1 MACANPIVHVHNER
15 RLELLSA
22 FTQPAMQEAETRD
35 SERLTRQSGAHRHL
49 QVALL
54 LLVSNRIANPEIA
67 TVSHSQRIL
76 RALELCSRDQQ
87 VRRPGRECDMVMSG
101 YIYPL
106 HLDHSNRV
114 DTSVDVNVRWARK
127 DG

>member
-1 MACANPIVHVHNER
+1 MACANPIVHVHNEC

-22 FTQPAMQEAETRD
+22 FTKPAMQEAETRN

-76 RALELCSRDQQ
+76 RALELCSRDQVENVIWLCQ
-87 VRRPGRECDMVMSG
+87 AI
-101 YIYPL
+101 YIL
-106 HLDHSNRV
+106 CTWTTRIV
-114 DTSVDVNVRWARK
+114 
-127 DG
+127 